1 MKRTYS
7 LLSLSCLALFG
18 SCSPDKAEKTPP
30 NVIFI
35 LADDL
40 GWMDLGCYGSS
51 FYETPNLDQLAR
63 EGVRFTNAYA
73 ACPVSSP
80 TRVSIQTGRYPGRVH
95 VTDWIPGKYAYTKD
109 LMQKICP
116 VLPPD
121 YNYNMPLEEVTIAE
135 AMKEGGYKTIHVGK
149 WHCCADSAYYPQDQG
164 YDVNIGGCN
173 MGSPRG
179 DGYYFSPY
187 NNPMLPDGPEGEYL
201 TDRLGDECVKQ
212 IRENKDKPFFI
223 NMDFYQVH
231 TPLMAKEE
239 QIRYFQAKYDRMR
252 LDTLKTFIEHPDYV
266 DKQPFPAK
274 LFKERIV
281 QSNVVYAAM
290 IASMD
295 ENIGKIIKELKDQGL
310 YENTII
316 MFMSDNGG
324 LSTSEGSA
332 TSNLPLRGGKGH
344 MYEGGIREPF
354 IVYGPGVKGKGWVTD
369 AVITSTDFYP
379 TILEMTGLPAK
390 PEQHLDGKSFA
401 SVLKGEEGFDRG
413 SVFWH
418 YPHYPN
424 QGGRPSGAI
433 RSGNYKLI
441 EFYDNG
447 EMELYDL
454 SKDIGEKHDLA
465 KEQPELANKLKV
477 EFDQWCKGIDAS
489 MPTKNPA
496 FHPSVN

>member
-1 MKRTYS
+1 MDKTYS

-18 SCSPDKAEKTPP
+18 SCNQNKAETTPP

-95 VTDWIPGKYAYTKD
+95 VTDWIPGKYDYTKE
-109 LMQKICP
+109 LMQKVCP

-135 AMKEGGYKTIHVGK
+135 AMKEGGYKTIHIGK
-149 WHCCADSAYYPQDQG
+149 WHCCEDSDYYPQYQG
-164 YDVNIGGCN
+164 YDINIGGCE

-179 DGYYFSPY
+179 DSYYFSPY
-187 NNPMLPDGPEGEYL
+187 NNPMLPDGPKGEYL

-212 IRENKDKPFFI
+212 IRENKGKPFFI

-239 QIRYFQAKYDRMR
+239 QIKYFQDKYDKLR
-252 LDTLKTFIEHPDYV
+252 LDTLNTFIEHPDYV

-354 IVYGPGVKGKGWVTD
+354 IAHGPGVKGKGLVTD
-369 AVITSTDFYP
+369 AIITSTDFYP
-379 TILEMTGLPAK
+379 TILEMVGLPAK

-401 SVLKGEEGFDRG
+401 SVLKGEEGFERG
-413 SVFWH
+413 AIFWH

-433 RSGNYKLI
+433 RSGYYKLI

-447 EMELYDL
+447 ETELYDL
-454 SKDIGEKHDLA
+454 SQDIGEQHDLA
-465 KEQPELANKLKV
+465 KEQPEMAQKLKQ
-477 EFDQWCKGIDAS
+477 EFNQWCLNINAS

-496 FHPSVN
+496 FH

>member
-18 SCSPDKAEKTPP
+18 SCSPNKAEKTPP

-95 VTDWIPGKYAYTKD
+95 VTDWIPGKYDYNKEM
-109 LMQKICP
+109 MQKVCP

-121 YNYNMPLEEVTIAE
+121 YNYNMSLEEVTIAE

-149 WHCCADSAYYPQDQG
+149 WHCCEDPGYYPQYQG
-164 YDVNIGGCN
+164 YDVNIGGCE

-179 DGYYFSPY
+179 KSYYFSPY
-187 NNPMLPDGPEGEYL
+187 NNPMLPDGPKGEYL

-252 LDTLKTFIEHPDYV
+252 LDTLNTFIEHPDYV
-266 DKQPFPAK
+266 DRQPFPAD

-354 IVYGPGVKGKGWVTD
+354 IVYGPGVKEKDWVTD

-390 PEQHLDGKSFA
+390 PKQHLDGKSFA
-401 SVLKGEEGFDRG
+401 SVLKGEGNFDRG
-413 SVFWH
+413 PIFWH

-447 EMELYDL
+447 EVELYDL
-454 SKDIGEKHDLA
+454 SKDIGEQHDLA
-465 KEQPELANKLKV
+465 KEQPELANILKH
-477 EFDQWCKGIDAS
+477 EFDQGCKDIEAS

-496 FHPSVN
+496 FN